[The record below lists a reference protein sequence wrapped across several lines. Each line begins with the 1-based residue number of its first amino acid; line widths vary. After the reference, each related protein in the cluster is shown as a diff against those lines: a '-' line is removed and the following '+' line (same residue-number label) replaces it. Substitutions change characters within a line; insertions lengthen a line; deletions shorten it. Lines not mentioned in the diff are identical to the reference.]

1 MSEFKLH
8 HLVTELI
15 EHLGSRASPEWCVE
29 NLQKDSAATSL
40 SSYNHV
46 TQSCIR
52 QLARKSPDPQ
62 SFIAKYE
69 ELKAKDTDCLR
80 PFVQLLSVI
89 SEDRKLKEYL
99 QKNAKKA
106 TTELQNPQV
115 SQGSIGS
122 ISGAV
127 ADSKVI
133 ENVTTKDL
141 PRIRIR
147 LQKEAE
153 IALGKRTLPSSKRE
167 NQGKARH
174 PNYHSP
180 VMPNWNNV
188 RPNMNLDFITDHSGP
203 ALFSA
208 PLGPIPV
215 CSQESMLLEDILS
228 CLEGA
233 EGDYIVPDPL
243 QGPYETR
250 MFSISESVDP
260 SLREFTE
267 KILPL
272 ASHYSMVMRFIQE
285 KSQFEYGQVNH
296 ALTAA
301 MTALMKDY
309 MVFVAQLETAHRKG
323 SFTLHKLWFFIQ
335 PTLHTMEILANI
347 ASTISKSGAKGGK
360 VLSLLHE
367 RTSSYTGDP
376 TGQELCLYLTQKA
389 CVPYMEILEKWVYKG
404 VICDPYQEFLVED
417 NEVIQKEELPLDYS
431 ADYWEKRY
439 TIRRERIPVFL
450 ERVADVI
457 LRTGK
462 YLNVIRQCGK
472 NVKSPQAEEIVYT
485 IKKRQYVEA
494 IEKAYH
500 FASITLLQLLMQEN
514 DLMGRLRSVKHY
526 FLLDQGDFIVQFMDS
541 CEAELSK
548 NIDDIVPTR
557 LESLLEL
564 ALRTSAANGDPY
576 KDDMRTELLPYDLM
590 FQMFKILSI
599 ETDEEKE
606 YRLPSDKLQLLGLE
620 SFSFGYEVKWPVS
633 LVLNRRAIACYQMIF
648 RHLFYCK
655 HVERLL
661 CRVWICN
668 KVAKSFALRAAKTY
682 ASAFALRQR
691 MLNCV
696 QNLEY
701 YMMVEVIE
709 PNWVT
714 FFSSINKVNNVD
726 DVLVCHSDF
735 LDNCLKDCMLTNP
748 TLLRTVNKLMA
759 VCVQFCHFIQVFAL
773 ETPPPSPEHQST
785 MACDSDSFEQ
795 SIAKFNLQFTAV
807 LVGLL
812 DKISELGRENNGEKL
827 LNVLYRLDFNT
838 FYTEQ
843 LERLCTDRP
852 MVENG
857 KEGTSG

>member
-1 MSEFKLH
+1 MSEFKVH
-8 HLVTELI
+8 HLVAELM
-15 EHLGSRASPEWCVE
+15 EHLGSNASPESFVE
-29 NLQKDSAATSL
+29 NLQKSATLMPS
-40 SSYNHV
+40 SSYNHA
-46 TQSCIR
+46 TQSCVR
-52 QLARKSPDPQ
+52 LLAQNSPN
-62 SFIAKYE
+62 SELFAAKYE
-69 ELKAKDTDCLR
+69 ELKGKNTDCLR
-80 PFVQLLSVI
+80 PFIQLLSVI

-99 QKNAKKA
+99 ERNAKKSS
-106 TTELQNPQV
+106 EFQN
-115 SQGSIGS
+115 SQQSLGNTSNTG
-122 ISGAV
+122 V
-127 ADSKVI
+127 DSKI
-133 ENVTTKDL
+133 DNVTTDDL
-141 PRIRIR
+141 PGIRSR
-147 LQKEAE
+147 LLKEVG
-153 IALGKRTLPSSKRE
+153 IASGKKTLPFSKKECQR
-167 NQGKARH
+167 KSRH

-180 VMPNWNNV
+180 VMPDRTLA
-188 RPNMNLDFITDHSGP
+188 RPNVNLDFATDQNVSGP
-203 ALFSA
+203 WIAT
-208 PLGPIPV
+208 LGAIPV
-215 CSQESMLLEDILS
+215 GSQESALLEDLLY
-228 CLEGA
+228 CLVGA
-233 EGDYIVPDPL
+233 E
-243 QGPYETR
+243 
-250 MFSISESVDP
+250 DP
-260 SLREFTE
+260 SLRELV
-267 KILPL
+267 KQILPL

-301 MTALMKDY
+301 MNTVIKDY
-309 MVFVAQLETAHRKG
+309 MVLVAQLETAYHKNN
-323 SFTLHKLWFFIQ
+323 FTLHKLWFFIQ
-335 PTLHTMEILANI
+335 PSLHTMEILASI
-347 ASTISKSGAKGGK
+347 ASTINKSGAKGGK

-367 RTSSYTGDP
+367 RTSSYIGDP

-389 CVPYMEILEKWVYKG
+389 CVPYMEILEKWIFKG

-485 IKKRQYVEA
+485 IKERQYVEA

-500 FASITLLQLLMQEN
+500 FASKTLLELLMQEN

-526 FLLDQGDFIVQFMDS
+526 FLLNQGDFIVQFMDS
-541 CEAELSK
+541 CESELSK

-590 FQMFKILSI
+590 FQIFKILSI
-599 ETDEEKE
+599 GTHEEKE
-606 YRLPSDKLQLLGLE
+606 YRSPSDRLPLLGLE
-620 SFSFGYEVKWPVS
+620 SFCFGYEVKWPVS
-633 LVLNRRAIACYQMIF
+633 LVLNRKAIACYQMIF

-714 FFSSINKVNNVD
+714 FLANISKVNNVD
-726 DVLVCHSDF
+726 DVLICHSDF
-735 LDNCLKDCMLTNP
+735 LDSCLKDCMLTNP
-748 TLLRTVNKLMA
+748 ILLRTVNKLMA
-759 VCVQFCHFIQVFAL
+759 GCVDFCHFIQ
-773 ETPPPSPEHQST
+773 ETPPPSPEPQTSLVG
-785 MACDSDSFEQ
+785 DSESFEQ

-812 DKISELGRENNGEKL
+812 DRISELGREDNNEKL
-827 LNVLYRLDFNT
+827 LNVLYRLDFNS

-843 LERLCTDRP
+843 LERLYTDRSK
-852 MVENG
+852 MDFKKDE
-857 KEGTSG
+857 TSG

>member
-1 MSEFKLH
+1 MSEFKVH
-8 HLVTELI
+8 HLVRELI
-15 EHLGSRASPEWCVE
+15 EQLGCHVSPESFVE
-29 NLQKDSAATSL
+29 DLQRAAVGTAS
-40 SSYNHV
+40 SSYNLA
-46 TQSCIR
+46 TQSCVR
-52 QLARKSPDPQ
+52 QLAQKSPNPEL
-62 SFIAKYE
+62 FIAKFE
-69 ELKAKDTDCLR
+69 ELKAIDTDCLR
-80 PFVQLLSVI
+80 PFIQLMSLI

-99 QKNAKKA
+99 IKNAKKA
-106 TTELQNPQV
+106 ATYLQNPSSSWV
-115 SQGSIGS
+115 SVGTTS
-122 ISGAV
+122 ISV
-127 ADSKVI
+127 PDSKCM

-141 PRIRIR
+141 PVIRSRI
-147 LQKEAE
+147 QKEVE
-153 IALGKRTLPSSKRE
+153 IVLEKRSSPFNKKE
-167 NQGKARH
+167 NQVKVRH

-180 VMPNWNNV
+180 VMPKWNSV
-188 RPNMNLDFITDHSGP
+188 RQNMNLDFVTDDSGP
-203 ALFSA
+203 ALFAA
-208 PLGPIPV
+208 PLGAIPA
-215 CSQESMLLEDILS
+215 CSQESILLEDILC

-243 QGPYETR
+243 QSLYEART
-250 MFSISESVDP
+250 FSISESVDP
-260 SLREFTE
+260 SLRELT
-267 KILPL
+267 KQILPL

-285 KSQFEYGQVNH
+285 KSHFEYGQVNH

-301 MTALMKDY
+301 MNSLIKDY
-309 MVFVAQLETAHRKG
+309 MVLVAQLETANRKG
-323 SFTLHKLWFFIQ
+323 NFSLHKLWFFIQ

-347 ASTISKSGAKGGK
+347 ASTISKSGATGGK

-367 RTSSYTGDP
+367 RTTSYTGDT
-376 TGQELCLYLTQKA
+376 TGQELCLFLTQKA
-389 CVPYMEILEKWVYKG
+389 CAPYMEILEKWMYKG
-404 VICDPYQEFLVED
+404 IICDPYEEFLVED
-417 NEVIQKEELPLDYS
+417 NEIIQLEELPLDYS

-439 TIRRERIPVFL
+439 KIRRERIPVFL

-472 NVKSPQAEEIVYT
+472 NLKYPHAEEIVYT
-485 IKKRQYVEA
+485 IKERKYVEA

-500 FASITLLQLLMQEN
+500 FASKTLLNLLMQEY
-514 DLMGRLRSVKHY
+514 DLLGRLRSVKHY

-541 CEAELSK
+541 CESELSK

-557 LESLLEL
+557 LGPLLEL

-599 ETDEEKE
+599 ETHEEKE
-606 YRLPSDKLQLLGLE
+606 YRLPSDKLHLLGLE
-620 SFSFGYEVKWPVS
+620 SFCFGYEVKWPVS
-633 LVLNRRAIACYQMIF
+633 LVLNRKAIACYQMIF

-709 PNWVT
+709 PSWVT
-714 FFSSINKVNNVD
+714 FLASINKVNNVD
-726 DVLVCHSDF
+726 DVLTCHSDF
-735 LDNCLKDCMLTNP
+735 LAICLKDCMLTDP
-748 TLLRTVNKLMA
+748 TLLRTVNKLLA
-759 VCVQFCHFIQVFAL
+759 VCVQFCHFIQ
-773 ETPPPSPEHQST
+773 ETPVPSPEPQVSMT
-785 MACDSDSFEQ
+785 ADSDSFEQ
-795 SIAKFNLQFTAV
+795 SIAKFNLQFSAV
-807 LVGLL
+807 VVGLL
-812 DKISELGRENNGEKL
+812 RKISEPNREESSGKL
-827 LNVLYRLDFNT
+827 LNVFYRLNFNT

-843 LERLCTDRP
+843 LERLCVDESLADSR
-852 MVENG
+852 
-857 KEGTSG
+857 KEEISG